1 VKQIRQRLTYAN
13 VMSSIAVF
21 FVLGGA
27 TAFAATKI
35 GANELKANS
44 VLTGKIKKEA
54 ITTSKIKN
62 NSITTGKI
70 ADKAVTGAKIDP
82 AGLGTVPTATNAVNA
97 TNATNAVNAQKAGS
111 INGQSLHKI
120 LFRTTSDV
128 GTVGPQTVF
137 NAGGLQI
144 NVTCSSGNATVTAT
158 TSKNDSSIYINVFD
172 SGSAEVDQEIFES
185 GEFDAGEE
193 ADMLAGNGGNNDMS
207 LFEYDATDGS
217 VVTGTINTDED
228 GDLDG
233 CRVTGQAIAG

>member
-70 ADKAVTGAKIDP
+70 ADKAITAAKVDTT
-82 AGLGTVPTATNAVNA
+82 GLGTVPSATNAVNA
-97 TNATNAVNAQKAGS
+97 TNAINAVNAKNV
-111 INGQSLHKI
+111 NGQSIVKI
-120 LFRTTSDV
+120 FTVIPNGTT
-128 GTVGPQTVF
+128 
-137 NAGGLQI
+137 NAVIASFAGFTIRGDCTGSVVKNLLLDPP
-144 NVTCSSGNATVTAT
+144 N
-158 TSKNDSSIYINVFD
+158 NDSD
-172 SGSAEVDQEIFES
+172 LKAEGSGAGS
-185 GEFDAGEE
+185 GEFFDGNQGAEDNSVSLNDENVRGETSFSAATSAGTVVS
-193 ADMLAGNGGNNDMS
+193 GNIG
-207 LFEYDATDGS
+207 YDDS
-217 VVTGTINTDED
+217 PSFDNTS
-228 GDLDG
+228 G
-233 CRVTGQAIAG
+233 CSFYGQAIFG